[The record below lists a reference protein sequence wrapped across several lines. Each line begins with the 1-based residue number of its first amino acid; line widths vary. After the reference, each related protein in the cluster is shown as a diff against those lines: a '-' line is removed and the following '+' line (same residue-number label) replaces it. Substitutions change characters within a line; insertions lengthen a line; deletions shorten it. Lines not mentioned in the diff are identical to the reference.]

1 MMPESQMC
9 PSTGAPSTN
18 KTKQRMRRRT
28 ARFLRNED
36 GNSTIEFVVYFS
48 VFFFVLAAGVE
59 IAYLNLRHAML
70 ERGLDLATREIRLAT
85 GHIPSYDDVRTH
97 ICEEATILDDC
108 ESNLR
113 LEMVQ
118 VNPRSFVQVQQQA
131 DCVNAEE
138 EPRPVRAFE
147 DGQDNDLMLIR
158 ACLKFKPLMPTTGLG
173 KELNKDDE
181 GYAQLVVTSAFVQ
194 EPR

>member
-1 MMPESQMC
+1 MMSLLPLGRL
-9 PSTGAPSTN
+9 TGL
-18 KTKQRMRRRT
+18 RRRT
-28 ARFLRNED
+28 ARFLQRED
-36 GNSTIEFVVYFS
+36 GNSTMEFVVYFS
-48 VFFFVLAAGVE
+48 IFFFVLAAGVE

-97 ICEEATILDDC
+97 ICDQAAILEDC
-108 ESNLR
+108 EGNLR

-118 VNPRSFVQVQQQA
+118 VNPRSFVNLSNDA
-131 DCVNAEE
+131 DCQNAEE

-147 DGQDNDLMLIR
+147 NGQDNDLMLIR
-158 ACLKFKPLMPTTGLG
+158 ACLKFKPMMPTTGLG
-173 KELNKDDE
+173 KELHKDDE